1 MPTKHRNKRYMM
13 RGGEPH
19 HPESYPRYSDDL
31 YIKFMSALGIMAML
45 WFLISRNLIRHKYSE
60 VLCYGLM
67 SLAMLVSLFLV
78 LIAGV
83 KHLKKTSPGFMGAL
97 QKCYNLIIYIITK
110 GTPALLILVQLGFLI
125 YLMSSHADY
134 LLNTET
140 LPPMFNKFNISAAVM
155 LMFQIFTWRN
165 QVTNLILNRDS
176 SKNPLILPGFILAAI
191 LSSLAI
197 SQLYIILEFLK
208 TDC

>member
-1 MPTKHRNKRYMM
+1 MM
-13 RGGEPH
+13 RGGGEEIQH
-19 HPESYPRYSDDL
+19 AESYPRYSDDL
-31 YIKFMSALGIMAML
+31 YIKFMSAIGIMAML

-67 SLAMLVSLFLV
+67 SFAMLVSLFLV

-83 KHLKKTSPGFMGAL
+83 KHVKRAAPGLVGAL
-97 QKCYNLIIYIITK
+97 KKCYNLIIFIITK
-110 GTPALLILVQLGFLI
+110 GAPALLILVQLGFLI
-125 YLMSSHADY
+125 YLMATHADY

-140 LPPMFNKFNISAAVM
+140 LPPMFNKFNTSAAVM
-155 LMFQIFTWRN
+155 IMFQIFSWRN
-165 QVTNLILNRDS
+165 QVTNLILNREN

-197 SQLYIILEFLK
+197 SQLYVILEFLK

>member
-13 RGGEPH
+13 RGGESH

-83 KHLKKTSPGFMGAL
+83 KHL
-97 QKCYNLIIYIITK
+97 
-110 GTPALLILVQLGFLI
+110 
-125 YLMSSHADY
+125 
-134 LLNTET
+134 
-140 LPPMFNKFNISAAVM
+140 
-155 LMFQIFTWRN
+155 
-165 QVTNLILNRDS
+165 
-176 SKNPLILPGFILAAI
+176 
-191 LSSLAI
+191 
-197 SQLYIILEFLK
+197 
-208 TDC
+208 